1 MTDENLQQTTKPPI
15 TLEKERCEL
24 YASLAALEAK
34 FAQLESAFVSQQEKA
49 LLAFLK
55 KIKPSYILFVFN
67 IFALV
72 LIIYVFNEYDL
83 YDLIVENGK

>member
-34 FAQLESAFVSQQEKA
+34 FAQLESAFVSRENA
-49 LLAFLK
+49 LLAFLR

-67 IFALV
+67 IFALA